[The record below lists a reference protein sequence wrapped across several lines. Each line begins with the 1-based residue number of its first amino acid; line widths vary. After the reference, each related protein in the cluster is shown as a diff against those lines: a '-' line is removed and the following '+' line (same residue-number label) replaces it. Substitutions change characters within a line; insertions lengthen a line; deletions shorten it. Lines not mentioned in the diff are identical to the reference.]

1 MKDFIIKNND
11 SLLLMVDIQERL
23 FQAMEID
30 SQNQLKKNGS
40 ILISTAAEFNMPL
53 IITEQ
58 YRKGLGETIPELKSI
73 AGESLNLE
81 KIHFDCM
88 KNEEIKNTII
98 KKKRKTII
106 ITGIESHICVLQT
119 ALTLLSTGFRV
130 VIASDGVAS
139 RRKHDYKSALRILSD
154 AGALIYPTETIAFM
168 LLEKAGTPEFK
179 KLSPLFK

>member
-1 MKDFIIKNND
+1 MKDFIINSND
-11 SLLLMVDIQERL
+11 SLLLMIDIQEKL

-30 SQNQLKKNGS
+30 SQNLLKKNS
-40 ILISTAAEFNMPL
+40 VILFRTAAEFNIPL

-58 YRKGLGETIPELKSI
+58 YRKGLGETIPELKDA
-73 AGESLNLE
+73 AGECQNLE

-88 KNEEIKNTII
+88 KNDEIKNAVHNTG
-98 KKKRKTII
+98 KRTVI

-119 ALTLLSTGFRV
+119 ALNLLSEKFKV
-130 VIASDGVAS
+130 VIASDAVAS
-139 RRKHDYKSALRILSD
+139 RRKHDYKSALSILSQ